1 MDEATIAS
9 IATSMSDAGIGIIRI
24 SGKDAISCAEAV
36 LEYPIADREKNT
48 IRFNRVKI
56 AKDALSDEA
65 LVSVMR
71 APHSYTGEDVVE
83 INTHG
88 GRYVMECVLEN
99 LLRKECSRIRLA
111 QPGEFTKRAFLNG
124 KMDLTKAEAVQDLIG
139 AKNDFALNNAA
150 RQLRG
155 ALAGIVS
162 GMREKLL
169 HEAAFIEA
177 ALDDPDV
184 YEAELEGY
192 GDRLKSV
199 VTDAL
204 GQMDHLADSFEEGA
218 LRKDGIRCAILGK
231 PNTGKSTLLNLLAGE
246 ERAIVT
252 DIPGTTRDVIEET
265 VRLDDLLLRVMDTAG
280 IRSPGDEAEKIGIE
294 RAKMRAE
301 EADLIL
307 LVIDATDRADMQLL
321 EMIQKKK
328 TVVLFNKT
336 DLSDEEAITRTEETY
351 RRWLLDS
358 SDDGSGRPFSPVWIR
373 TSLKEGKGTD
383 RLKDVLKDLFF
394 RGELCAKEEY
404 YLTNARHKEAV
415 EAARKSLQ
423 CVLLAV
429 NEGASEEL
437 FQPDLM
443 DAYTALGTITGET
456 VEEDLLDKIFS
467 EFCMGK

>member
-36 LEYPIADREKNT
+36 LEYPIADCEKNT

-56 AKDALSDEA
+56 AKDTLSDEA

-99 LLRKECSRIRLA
+99 LLRKESTRVRLA

-139 AKNDFALNNAA
+139 AKNEFALNNAA

-162 GMREKLL
+162 SMRETLL

-192 GDRLKSV
+192 GERLESV
-199 VTDAL
+199 VTDVL

-280 IRSPGDEAEKIGIE
+280 IRNPGDEAEKIGIE
-294 RAKMRAE
+294 RAKTRAE

-336 DLSDEEAITRTEETY
+336 DLSDEDALTRTEETY
-351 RRWLLDS
+351 LRWLSES
-358 SDDGSGRPFSPVWIR
+358 SDDGSGRPFSPAWIR
-373 TSLKEGKGTD
+373 TSLKEGKGMD
-383 RLKDVLKDLFF
+383 RLKGVLKDLFF

-415 EAARKSLQ
+415 ERARNSLQ

-429 NEGASEEL
+429 KEGASEEL